1 MTEADTILIAV
12 QDGVL
17 ADSLRFSLEIEGFD
31 TRFCDEHSLCPLMC
45 APCLRMACLVVDQE
59 IFSRVVDEG
68 GVERLAGHDTPV
80 ILMASQTTERMLARA
95 KSGGITVLE
104 KPVLGGV
111 LFDAIRHAV
120 ERKAFS
126 SPAVRPS

>member
-1 MTEADTILIAV
+1 MAEADTILIAV

-31 TRFCDEHSLCPLMC
+31 THFCDEHSLSPLMC

-68 GVERLAGHDTPV
+68 GVELLAGYDTPV

-95 KSGGITVLE
+95 KGGGITVLE

-111 LFDAIRHAV
+111 LFDAIRQAI
-120 ERKAFS
+120 EKKSFS
-126 SPAVRPS
+126 DPSARAS